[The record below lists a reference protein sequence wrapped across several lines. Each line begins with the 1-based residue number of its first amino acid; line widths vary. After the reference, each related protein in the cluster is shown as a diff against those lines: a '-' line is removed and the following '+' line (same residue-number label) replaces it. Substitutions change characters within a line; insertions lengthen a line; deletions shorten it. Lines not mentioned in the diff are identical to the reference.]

1 MHDSKNKLILVVMAF
16 AVGFLFSIP
25 IAQAA
30 DCVPMGASKADCGA
44 SDPGP
49 LLPFSES
56 LGYTGL

>member
-1 MHDSKNKLILVVMAF
+1 MHDNKNKLILVVMAL

-30 DCVPMGASKADCGA
+30 EGASKADCGA

>member
-30 DCVPMGASKADCGA
+30 EGASKADCGA